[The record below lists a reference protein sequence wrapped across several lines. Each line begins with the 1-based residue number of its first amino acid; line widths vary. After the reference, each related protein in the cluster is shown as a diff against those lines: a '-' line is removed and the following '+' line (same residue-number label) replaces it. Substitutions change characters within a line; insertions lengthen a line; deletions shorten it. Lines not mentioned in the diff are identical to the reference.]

1 VTRTYNV
8 GYLVG
13 SLSIT
18 SINRRLGLALEKLA
32 PQAGLTLT
40 EIPIESLPFYN
51 ADYEPEATY
60 PQPALELR
68 AALSEADGIL
78 FITPEHNRSIPAVL
92 KNALDWAS
100 RPKDAAPLAG
110 KPSYVVGASIG
121 AIGTALAQ
129 AHLRSVLAFLASPE
143 LTQPE
148 VYLQFN
154 PNLIDADGT
163 ITVDSTET
171 FLLIAL
177 HAFHEHIDLHARRA
191 DRPDSGVVLS
201 VDDER
206 VSA

>member
-1 VTRTYNV
+1 MTRTYNV

-13 SLSIT
+13 SLSTT

-32 PQAGLTLT
+32 PRAGLTLT
-40 EIPIESLPFYN
+40 DIPIESLPFYN
-51 ADYEPEATY
+51 ADYEPETAY
-60 PQPALELR
+60 PQQAVEFR
-68 AALSEADGIL
+68 DAVRRADGIL
-78 FITPEHNRSIPAVL
+78 LITPEHNRSIPAVL

-110 KPSYVVGASIG
+110 KPSYTVGASIG

-148 VYLQFN
+148 VYLQFT
-154 PNLIDADGT
+154 PNLIDADGA
-163 ITVDSTET
+163 ITVESTET
-171 FLLIAL
+171 FLLNAL
-177 HAFHEHIDLHARRA
+177 RAFHGHIDLHACRG
-191 DRPDSGVVLS
+191 DRPDSRVVSS
-201 VDDER
+201 VGHER